1 MTKILPGFPDLDQ
14 NDGLFA
20 ALGLS
25 QRPGMFGGGRRVRNP
40 LIPALPAASP
50 TPYPFNPPSSAIG
63 PDAIAGLLA
72 NPSAGSG
79 LPLPGWARAGG
90 KNSLFADPVIQF
102 SAPDATAQ
110 TPAATPH
117 YRQPPPEI
125 IALAQGSQ
133 RSTGVPASVSIAQW
147 IYESGWGMHMP
158 KDSNN
163 LFGIKEPDPKK
174 PSVLQETKEADPRTG
189 EMVKKTQRFRKFAT
203 PEESWA
209 AHARLLSADPR
220 YAKAMLLTHDPD
232 RFVDTIAGTYA
243 PNNRKYA
250 ANIKDTMKTNHLYQY
265 DVLPP
270 GL

>member
-1 MTKILPGFPDLDQ
+1 MTKILPGLPEADENDALFP
-14 NDGLFA
+14 
-20 ALGLS
+20 ALAPS
-25 QRPGMFGGGRRVRNP
+25 QRPGMFGAGRRAQNP
-40 LIPALPAASP
+40 LIPAIPAASP
-50 TPYPFNPPSSAIG
+50 TPYPFSPPSSAIG

-79 LPLPGWARAGG
+79 LPLPAWARAGG
-90 KNSLFADPVIQF
+90 EDGLFTGPDIQF
-102 SAPDATAQ
+102 LAPQ
-110 TPAATPH
+110 TPAGTPH
-117 YRQPPPEI
+117 YRLPPPEV
-125 IALAQGSQ
+125 IAAAQASQ

-147 IYESGWGMHMP
+147 IYESGWGRHMP

-163 LFGIKEPDPKK
+163 FFGIKEPDLKK
-174 PSVLQETKEADPRTG
+174 PGVVQETKEADPRTG
-189 EMVKKTQRFRKFAT
+189 EMVQKTQRFRKFSS

-270 GL
+270 GQ